1 MQLCVVR
8 LGSRTLRSAIG
19 SRSPHPDLEAVMST
33 WSELG
38 AFARVR
44 KQRPLLPLMPL
55 LGLVGPL
62 LLLAHGSVPASF
74 ISTIS

>member
-1 MQLCVVR
+1 M
-8 LGSRTLRSAIG
+8 SA
-19 SRSPHPDLEAVMST
+19 

-44 KQRPLLPLMPL
+44 KQRSLLPAMPL
-55 LGLVGPL
+55 LVLVGLL

-74 ISTIS
+74 ISTIA